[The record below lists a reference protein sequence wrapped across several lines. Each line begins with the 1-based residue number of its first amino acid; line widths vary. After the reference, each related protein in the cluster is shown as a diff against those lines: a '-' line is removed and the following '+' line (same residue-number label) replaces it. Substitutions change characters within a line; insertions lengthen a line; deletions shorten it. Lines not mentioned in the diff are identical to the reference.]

1 MLAPEEVE
9 RLLSP
14 ISAESPAGPSLR
26 FDPLYEK
33 LREARRED
41 DATVPR
47 GVWER
52 PLKAADHAG
61 TAALAADA
69 LAKRSKDLQL
79 AAWLADAWVELHGL
93 VGATRGLDLVQGLCN
108 RFWEGLHPVL
118 DEDGDEAR
126 GGVLSWLDEALAR
139 RLRGVALGGER
150 GTITLRD
157 WDRAASPPADEEE
170 HAPTRETLLARLSL
184 VGAARWASVED
195 EVEAARHA
203 LARLDEELDARM
215 AAPVRLRRLEAALRD
230 LSTLGGELLQA
241 SGGRA
246 PSAPATERAHDAAV
260 KAASPGPVGVSGGPI
275 QSRAEAYRRLAEAAE
290 FLRRTEPH
298 SPVPYLV
305 QRAIGWGNMSLGE
318 LLQEFI
324 NSPDDLVVTHRL
336 LGMRGRED

>member
-14 ISAESPAGPSLR
+14 LADETPAGPSLR
-26 FDPLYEK
+26 FDPVYEK

-41 DATVPR
+41 DASLPR

-52 PLKAADHAG
+52 PLKAADHAA
-61 TAALAADA
+61 TAALAGDA
-69 LAKRSKDLQL
+69 LARRSKDLQI

-93 VGATRGLDLVQGLCN
+93 EGATRGLDLVQGLCN

-157 WDRAASPPADEEE
+157 WDRAASPPAEEE
-170 HAPTRETLLARLSL
+170 NAPTRESLLARLSL
-184 VGAARWASVED
+184 VGATRWASVED
-195 EVEAARHA
+195 DVETARHA

-215 AAPVRLRRLEAALRD
+215 SAPVRLRRLEATLRD
-230 LSTLGGELLQA
+230 LGALAGELLQA

-246 PSAPATERAHDAAV
+246 PSAPATERASEAAA
-260 KAASPGPVGVSGGPI
+260 KAASLGPAGVSNGPI

-290 FLRRTEPH
+290 FLLRTEPH

-336 LGMRGRED
+336 LGMRRRED